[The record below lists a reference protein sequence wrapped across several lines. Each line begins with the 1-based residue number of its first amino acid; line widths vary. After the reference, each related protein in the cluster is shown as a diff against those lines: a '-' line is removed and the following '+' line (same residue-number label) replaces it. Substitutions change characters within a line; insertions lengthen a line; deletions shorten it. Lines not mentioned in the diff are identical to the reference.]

1 MVLYKFIRDS
11 ATHNRDSGNFV
22 SSANK
27 NDVEI
32 RESNSGPTNKLDMSV
47 FWDLIAT
54 ALVAWTTTCIW

>member
-11 ATHNRDSGNFV
+11 ATHNRDFRNFV

-54 ALVAWTTTCIW
+54 A